1 MKLHNKALFSLFE
14 IAFVLVLLSGVG
26 LYGMY
31 ITQSNVSPVNTLQIK
46 SFLHNYDFTPT
57 EKSVIF
63 AENLTNS
70 SLTQNWTSILD
81 SFNSS
86 FTNYGVYVGNMSFEK
101 NITMCVNNSY
111 THQRSFSRLFFSNDS
126 VYSSRIVRLE
136 VCY

>member
-1 MKLHNKALFSLFE
+1 MRLQNKALFSLFE

-31 ITQSNVSPVNTLQIK
+31 VTQANVSPLNTLQIK

-63 AENLTNS
+63 GENLTNTS
-70 SLTQNWTSILD
+70 ITQNWTSILS

-86 FTNYGVYVGNMSFEK
+86 FTNYGIYVGNMSFEK
-101 NITMCVNNSY
+101 NITMCINNSY

-126 VYSSRIVRLE
+126 MYTSRILRLE